1 MINDDQGALNAELSK
16 LTQASLIEAA
26 RVGDEEGVRLNGH
39 VLYLL
44 STQGGSSTDTAKAET
59 VTPLDE
65 GKSGGGKQVSM
76 TVEKVKAKKA
86 KTKKR
91 RSQFCANDKTY
102 KVNSVK
108 LDEIEH
114 RSWLGV
120 NSLLDGYEMY
130 LHSAG
135 ISVPALVT
143 RPQITAREVVGAFG
157 GDTLNKSLV
166 GIVNK
171 ALNRFE
177 AEGMIVLRRETI
189 VIKRKTRVDTKLNNL
204 RYDVSVGPAGA

>member
-1 MINDDQGALNAELSK
+1 MINIDQSEVTAKVTKLMEAGNFGGASALLEL
-16 LTQASLIEAA
+16 ASA
-26 RVGDEEGVRLNGH
+26 N
-39 VLYLL
+39 
-44 STQGGSSTDTAKAET
+44 STDTAKAET
-59 VTPLDE
+59 VTTLDE

-76 TVEKVKAKKA
+76 TVKKPKA

-114 RSWLGV
+114 RSWLGL
-120 NSLLDGYEMY
+120 NSLLDGYELY

-135 ISVPALVT
+135 MNVPALVA

-157 GDTLNKSLV
+157 GDVLNKSLV

>member
-1 MINDDQGALNAELSK
+1 MINIDQSEVTAKVTKLMEAGNFGGASALLEL
-16 LTQASLIEAA
+16 AST
-26 RVGDEEGVRLNGH
+26 N
-39 VLYLL
+39 
-44 STQGGSSTDTAKAET
+44 STDTAKAET
-59 VTPLDE
+59 VTTLDE

-76 TVEKVKAKKA
+76 TVKKAKA

-114 RSWLGV
+114 RSWLGL